1 MDAATGQ
8 SLSLRWTDRD
18 RALRERVR
26 AFLARHLP
34 ADWDAIARHGPG
46 SREQTE
52 FSMAFCPQLAQAG
65 LLVPH
70 WPEAYGGVS
79 SSPWEQLIL
88 GEEMW
93 AAGEP
98 RGPQYMNVNWIGP
111 TLMRFGSEEQKQL
124 HLPAIAQGKVVWC
137 QGFSEPS
144 AGSDLAALR
153 TQAVRE
159 GEHYRVNGS
168 KVWTSYAGLAD
179 YCFLL
184 ARTGS
189 GKAGISILL
198 VPMDTPGI
206 VVRPIPSLIGMGD
219 IHEVFFDQVVVPRS
233 CQLGEDGQAWT
244 IITYALNNERVG
256 IARYAYSMRV
266 LGQMVQQLQREG
278 RFDDPLIQARAG
290 QARAACE
297 AARLLVYRVVDLRS
311 RNAMPSGE
319 ASLARVAVIAA
330 DHAVADFATE
340 YLPDTLCGHQFDIHL
355 AHHERAIAAGIASGA
370 AEIQLNL
377 VAHQHLQ
384 LPREARV

>member
-1 MDAATGQ
+1 MDAAEKHG
-8 SLSLRWTDRD
+8 LSLNWTPQD

-26 AFLARHLP
+26 SFLAQHLP

-52 FSMAFCPQLAQAG
+52 FSMRFCPELAQAG

-111 TLMRFGSEEQKQL
+111 TLMRFGSEAQKQM

-153 TQAVRE
+153 TQAMADGDR
-159 GEHYRVNGS
+159 YIVNGS

-219 IHEVFFDQVVVPRS
+219 IHEVFFQDVVVPQS
-233 CQLGEDGQAWT
+233 CQLGEQGQAWS

-256 IARYAYSMRV
+256 IARYAYSLRV
-266 LGQMVQQLQREG
+266 LTQMVEQLQREG
-278 RFDDPLIQARAG
+278 RFDDPIVQTRAG

-297 AARLLVYRVVDLRS
+297 AARMLVYRVVDLRS
-311 RNAMPSGE
+311 RQALPSGE
-319 ASLARVAVIAA
+319 ASQARVAVIAA

-340 YLPDTLCGHQFDIHL
+340 FLPDTLCGQEFAIHL

-377 VAHQHLQ
+377 VAHQYLQ
-384 LPREARV
+384 LPREARL